1 MIDRG
6 AYDDTR
12 ELVRKLCR
20 IVHLQNG
27 VLCRLASAQA
37 KARAEIRETRLESR
51 RQNQATRVVV
61 YRAAANFWERP
72 GLTQIPRNRFGGR

>member
-1 MIDRG
+1 MNDRSQ
-6 AYDDTR
+6 YDDTR

-20 IVHLQNG
+20 VVHRQNG
-27 VLCRLASAQA
+27 VIATLASSQA

-72 GLTQIPRNRFGGR
+72 GLTQIPRNTFGIP